1 MTAHLGVQI
10 RRAGNHLL
18 SAQEADS
25 HGWFSGSIQIGPQ
38 GAAHAGICCHRA
50 SLVGATLCVMLALG
64 GCNHFRDNYSNVG
77 PTPPFAT
84 PEPPRQTGEPRVL
97 TTERPHRAAGG
108 DILPARADSIP
119 FSRSGGGGTT
129 GPGESVG
136 DAPRQ
141 SASLPEPLP
150 EPTATLL
157 PEPPAPVGPPTS
169 SPAFPSN
176 LRLSFTVQNG
186 SPYSAPASRSP
197 RLLNQAVGTGTS
209 TVGCDCSLGRPTS
222 ICCCLW
228 VGNEDEMQSLWCGTT
243 TQSGSTSQP
252 NEPANANLP
261 TLGGKSEAFD
271 DLGTGQRGEHSTR

>member
-18 SAQEADS
+18 SAQEDDS

-84 PEPPRQTGEPRVL
+84 PEPPRQTGEPRVV

-108 DILPARADSIP
+108 DILPTRADSIP

-176 LRLSFTVQNG
+176 LRLSFTAAERIAIFGTGVEVAEIAQPG
-186 SPYSAPASRSP
+186 SRYRYQYSGV
-197 RLLNQAVGTGTS
+197 RLLTRSADKYLLLPVG
-209 TVGCDCSLGRPTS
+209 
-222 ICCCLW
+222 W
-228 VGNEDEMQSLWCGTT
+228 
-243 TQSGSTSQP
+243 
-252 NEPANANLP
+252 
-261 TLGGKSEAFD
+261 
-271 DLGTGQRGEHSTR
+271 QRGRDAVFMVRDDDSIRVDIAAQ